1 LKIHD
6 DVPRP
11 PARSKQAVFSGRSFP
26 TFVWTRVI
34 VIIATLPKARRPKFY
49 KGSESA
55 TPVDISSEMLWF
67 PSTLGVTLGSG

>member
-34 VIIATLPKARRPKFY
+34 VIIATLPKA
-49 KGSESA
+49 EA
-55 TPVDISSEMLWF
+55 AEILQ
-67 PSTLGVTLGSG
+67 GV